1 MPEPMSDAARAAI
14 TAQIEADPQMA
25 QALHVIQ
32 DTLLR
37 AFDLSSET
45 VGVLIIVEKNH
56 MQVQPLGLDP
66 LATLEALQA
75 ALSIVRDSV
84 TPPPAGTLPN

>member
-1 MPEPMSDAARAAI
+1 MSETMTDAARAAL

-25 QALHVIQ
+25 KALHVIQ

-56 MQVQPLGLDP
+56 MQIQPLGLDP
-66 LATLEALQA
+66 LSVLA
-75 ALSIVRDSV
+75 ALSEALWIVRDSV

>member
-84 TPPPAGTLPN
+84 TPPPSGTLPN

>member
-1 MPEPMSDAARAAI
+1 MPEMMTDAARAAI
-14 TAQIEADPQMA
+14 KEKIEADPPMA
-25 QALHVIQ
+25 EALRGLQ

-37 AFDLSSET
+37 AFDMTSDT

-56 MQVQPLGLDP
+56 MQIQPLGLDP
-66 LATLEALQA
+66 LSVLAALSA